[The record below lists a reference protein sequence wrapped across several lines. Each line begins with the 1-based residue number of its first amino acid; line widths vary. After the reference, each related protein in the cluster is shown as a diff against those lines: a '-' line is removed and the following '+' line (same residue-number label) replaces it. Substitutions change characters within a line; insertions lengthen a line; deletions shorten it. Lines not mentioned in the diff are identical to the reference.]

1 MTCEKCVYFYYFR
14 HHFIDG
20 RTAIIFDIISLFC
33 FRTLI
38 HDEKKNACIFCL
50 KAGNFFLHEKLL
62 SFQCI
67 FSSKSSNFNENGNMW
82 EVVEVLM
89 TSSLIDQFYSVA
101 FHSCCLF
108 ASEIGR
114 MCVFV
119 RANASARAHAH
130 ATTLAYSFQTNVSD
144 QVID

>member
-38 HDEKKNACIFCL
+38 HDVKKKCMHLLFKGGKFSFTWKTIIISMHIFIQIVWFQWKWKYVRSRRSADDIISHRSILFSRFSLLLFVCF
-50 KAGNFFLHEKLL
+50 GNWANVCVCE
-62 SFQCI
+62 
-67 FSSKSSNFNENGNMW
+67 
-82 EVVEVLM
+82 
-89 TSSLIDQFYSVA
+89 
-101 FHSCCLF
+101 
-108 ASEIGR
+108 SER
-114 MCVFV
+114 
-119 RANASARAHAH
+119 ARAHAH
-130 ATTLAYSFQTNVSD
+130 TTTLAYSFQTNVSD